1 MVKLF
6 ILLIM
11 LVGALFAS
19 VDMNNADAKAFT
31 ALKGVGPKKAEAIIL
46 YRKSNGCFSNID
58 ELVKV
63 KGIGKKTLQKN
74 RADLVLGKC
83 KK

>member
-1 MVKLF
+1 
-6 ILLIM
+6 
-11 LVGALFAS
+11 
-19 VDMNNADAKAFT
+19 MNNASAKDFKS
-31 ALKGVGPKKAEAIIL
+31 LKGIGVKKAQSIVN
-46 YRKSNGCFSNID
+46 YRETYGCFTSID
-58 ELVKV
+58 SLTLV